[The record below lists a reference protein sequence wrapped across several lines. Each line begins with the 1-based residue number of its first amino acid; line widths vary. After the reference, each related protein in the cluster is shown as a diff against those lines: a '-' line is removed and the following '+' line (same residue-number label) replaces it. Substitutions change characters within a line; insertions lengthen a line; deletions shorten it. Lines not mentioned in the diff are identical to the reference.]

1 MITTVETLKQLT
13 HGSAAI
19 IYFSRYRADLV
30 DNGGARRVAQ
40 MLQLLDRYDLE
51 FVSSLSKP
59 SPVGNRVAG
68 GTGSLLDMAL
78 QAVVRGRYRKYAA
91 EFAMWIFFSRRLA
104 RRWGRALARRDN
116 VRLVIVDDP
125 IFFAPLVHALHKR
138 RIPVIAHCHNMETLS
153 RGQVKEPH
161 QRQLLLGELELLDLC
176 QAAIT
181 ISREETFLLRN
192 LGIKAFHLSYYP
204 PAAIERRLL
213 AVRQLRMNTLK
224 GDFLL
229 LGSAGNPPT
238 RRGMEQIMA
247 IWENVSPHLPGD
259 RLVVAGFGT
268 EVLRTGGNGAGVV
281 VAGAVTDEAL
291 DEILARVRATIVFQE
306 DGAGALTRIAELLLA
321 GIPVVANDHAA
332 RSYHHLPGL
341 TEFADPAEL
350 PSLLSSFSSAH
361 QDVIPPPMPDAES
374 LVRHIDSVLGGRGW
388 SVGVEQISPA
398 AERNQT

>member
-1 MITTVETLKQLT
+1 MVTTVETLQQLS
-13 HGSAAI
+13 HGSAEI

-40 MLQLLDRYDLE
+40 LLQLLDRYELE

-59 SPVGNRVAG
+59 SVGGNQVAAG
-68 GTGSLLDMAL
+68 AGSLMSMVL
-78 QAVVRGRYRKYAA
+78 QALVHGRYRKYSA
-91 EFAMWIFFSRRLA
+91 EFAYWIFFSRRLA

-138 RIPVIAHCHNMETLS
+138 GIPIIAHCHNMETLS
-153 RGQVKEPH
+153 RAQVKEPH
-161 QRQLLLGELELLDLC
+161 QRQLLLEELELLSLC

-192 LGIKAFHLSYYP
+192 LGMKTFHLSYYP
-204 PAAIERRLL
+204 PLAIERRLL
-213 AVRQLRMNTLK
+213 AIRYLRMNTLK

-238 RRGMEQIMA
+238 RKGMEQIIDM
-247 IWENVSPHLPGD
+247 WESVSPYLSGD
-259 RLVVAGFGT
+259 RLIVAGFGT
-268 EVLRTGGNGAGVV
+268 EVLRAGGSGAGVV
-281 VAGAVTDEAL
+281 LAGAVTDAEL
-291 DEILARVRATIVFQE
+291 DEMLARVRATVVFQE

-332 RSYHHLPGL
+332 RSYHHLPGV
-341 TEFADPAEL
+341 TEFTDPAEL
-350 PSLLSSFSSAH
+350 LPLLRGFSSGQ
-361 QDVIPPPMPDAES
+361 QDVASPPTPDAAS
-374 LVRHIDSVLGGRGW
+374 LMRHIDSVVGG
-388 SVGVEQISPA
+388 S
-398 AERNQT
+398 